1 VAVHFGTFVRSENEP
16 LEAIIE
22 FTKGKESRD
31 VFEP

>member
-22 FTKGKESRD
+22 FTKGKK
-31 VFEP
+31 VGMC